1 MKNGIIKAIVT
12 MVAIAV
18 LTSSNGI
25 AASGY
30 NETDN
35 IMASSS
41 MTAAGKV
48 LDKMEHIDVYHTQ
61 SFEDY
66 NRLTPILENRNGKM
80 IVEVIEATV
89 LDDEGN
95 GCDKFGFY
103 VKYDVDQFSKGDKV
117 KSIFVYNP
125 DTNYIDDI
133 LYRWDTLAN

>member
-12 MVAIAV
+12 MVAVAV

-41 MTAAGKV
+41 MTAAGKG
-48 LDKMEHIDVYHTQ
+48 LDKLNNIEVYHTQ
-61 SFEDY
+61 SIEDY
-66 NRLTPILENRNGKM
+66 NNLTPILENRNGKM
-80 IVEVIEATV
+80 IIEVIEATV
-89 LDDEGN
+89 LDEQGN
-95 GCDKFGFY
+95 ASDAFGFY
-103 VKYDVDQFSKGDKV
+103 VKYDTGQFAKGDKV
-117 KSIFVYNP
+117 TSVFVYNP
-125 DTNYIDDI
+125 DTNYTDDI